1 MAGRGTSGTHGR
13 RRTALVVAGAGA
25 RGAYQAGAITTLL
38 PRMTRHHGAPRILVG
53 TSAGAINVVGL
64 AAFADEGLPTAA
76 ERLVD
81 LWTGVVSSDVYSSV
95 HSVLGTGAAF
105 LGQAIGFPRT
115 RLVSLL
121 DTTPIR
127 GTLQRLVPWDRLH
140 ENIRAGLVDAVAVAT
155 TSVAT
160 GGTVVFVE
168 KNASVPLPEY
178 DIRRNIS
185 YVETTLTVDHL
196 LASSAVPILF
206 RPIHV
211 TDRCAPQRSGWYIDG
226 GLLLNTPIKPALV
239 LGANDVGVVAT
250 QPRMWPPPVSA
261 RTGRRRPAPP
271 DVAGVAAL
279 ALRAML
285 GYRMIE
291 DLHTLEFR
299 NARIAQTRAVSPTDR
314 PIGIDFAGPPLEDA
328 GRIAEIAHAVV
339 RNQSLV
345 RQFVRN
351 PAPSVVARLI
361 GGDEEDRG
369 DLLSFLLFDPEFT
382 CAIAE
387 LGREHGAEPSTA
399 QPAAELRA

>member
-1 MAGRGTSGTHGR
+1 
-13 RRTALVVAGAGA
+13 
-25 RGAYQAGAITTLL
+25 
-38 PRMTRHHGAPRILVG
+38 
-53 TSAGAINVVGL
+53 
-64 AAFADEGLPTAA
+64 
-76 ERLVD
+76 
-81 LWTGVVSSDVYSSV
+81 
-95 HSVLGTGAAF
+95 
-105 LGQAIGFPRT
+105 
-115 RLVSLL
+115 
-121 DTTPIR
+121 
-127 GTLQRLVPWDRLH
+127 
-140 ENIRAGLVDAVAVAT
+140 VAT

-168 KNASVPLPEY
+168 KNDSVPLPEY
-178 DIRRNIS
+178 DVRRNIT

-211 TDRCAPQRSGWYIDG
+211 TDRSPQHSGWYIDG

-250 QPRMWPPPVSA
+250 QPRMWPPPESA
-261 RTGRRRPAPP
+261 RPGKRRPAPP
-271 DVAGVAAL
+271 DVAGVASL

-299 NARIAQTRAVSPTDR
+299 NARIAETRAVSPTDR
-314 PIGIDFAGPPLEDA
+314 PIGIDFAGPPTGQA
-328 GRIAEIAHAVV
+328 GRIAEIAEGVV
-339 RNQSLV
+339 RCRPAL
-345 RQFVRN
+345 RRFLRN

-361 GGDEEDRG
+361 GGDDEDRG

-387 LGREHGAEPSTA
+387 LGREHGAEPNVTPDVSV
-399 QPAAELRA
+399 LRA

>member
-13 RRTALVVAGAGA
+13 RRSALVVAGAGA

-38 PRMTRHHGAPRILVG
+38 PRMTAHNGPPELLVG

-64 AAFADEGLPTAA
+64 AAFADEGFPAA
-76 ERLVD
+76 SERLVD
-81 LWTGVVSSDVYSSV
+81 LWTGVDSSDVYSTV
-95 HSVLGTGAAF
+95 HSILGTGAAF
-105 LGQAIGFPRT
+105 VGQALGFPLT

-121 DTTPIR
+121 DTSPIR
-127 GTLQRLVPWDRLH
+127 HTLQRLLPWDRLH

-155 TSVAT
+155 TSVDS

-168 KNASVPLPEY
+168 KNDSVRLPEY
-178 DIRRNIS
+178 DLRRNIS

-206 RPIHV
+206 RPVHI
-211 TDRCAPQRSGWYIDG
+211 TDPCAPQRTGWYIDG
-226 GLLLNTPIKPALV
+226 GLLLNTPIKPALL
-239 LGANDVGVVAT
+239 LGAGHVGVVAT
-250 QPRMWPPPVSA
+250 QPRVWPPPVVP
-261 RTGRRRPAPP
+261 RPNRHRRPAP

-291 DLHTLEFR
+291 DLHQLEFR
-299 NARIAQTRAVSPTDR
+299 NARIAETRAVAPTDR

-382 CAIAE
+382 RAIAE
-387 LGREHGAEPSTA
+387 LGREHGAEPSSA
-399 QPAAELRA
+399 QAAAALRA